1 MAVASGGGGGG
12 GAGGGASDSSDSAAK
27 ETWEYVETTKTTT
40 TTVDCCTSCYYFCW
54 YRHVHRNDIDSL
66 YQRYFL
72 HLNRRSLTALLGVMA
87 GLCVTAAFVDFVL
100 SQRQSPVLRAAVFG
114 ALCVFYLALVY
125 ATLQTFFR
133 QMHLLVCSYLVLVSF
148 VALVLL
154 LGVLDPGARDRA
166 SVSDLWCALFLVYA
180 AYTLVPVRMQESVV
194 AGVLLAGT
202 YLATYLSLHPGAFQW
217 KRLTCDVV
225 LLFAVNTI
233 GMFSHYPSKA
243 AQRQAFLET
252 RQCIESRLSIQRENQ
267 KQEQL
272 LLSVLPRHVAME
284 MKADIAKKPQ
294 DSMFHKIYIQRHE
307 NVSILFA
314 DICGFTSLASQC
326 TAEEVVR
333 MLNELFARFDK
344 LAAENHCLRIKILGD
359 CYYCVSGLPDPRL
372 DHAQCC
378 VEMGLDMIEA
388 IALVRDVTGVNVN
401 MRVGIHTGRV
411 HCGVLGLKKW
421 QFDVWSNDVTLAN
434 YMEAGGIPG
443 SVHITKETLQ
453 FLGDDYEVAPGEGG
467 QRHPYLRD
475 HNIESYII
483 IPNDK
488 KRMAPPENN
497 ASSAALHGVAKE
509 IRIMGHA
516 NSRRAM
522 NLGSKGY
529 PGSDKKKNSQ
539 EEVNDYLSH
548 AIDAHSIEQ
557 LRAEHCKKLTLT
569 FHKPDVE
576 DKYMKEPDP
585 MLGVYIVCAEVVL
598 VFIFIIHMI
607 ILDLSWI
614 RVFIQIG
621 GIAVIIMVICII
633 LCLHL
638 DIFTAVIPSK
648 CYKISEKLT
657 GNRFHSQVISIVIL
671 VIVYICCMTSSFLP
685 ASDDIASC
693 LYFDANYS
701 MSYNL
706 TCVQENYVNVPEYLM
721 LCLVLVLL
729 ACAAVLVL
737 TTLEKLVLMLLF
749 ALPFCALT
757 FTWDDSLWNFFFDSD
772 REGMSL
778 KTVVMLVLCLYIV
791 VLVIHGFQTEATSRL
806 DFLWKLQAM
815 EEKED
820 MEDLQAYNRK
830 LLGNILPAHVAEY
843 FLSSDHRNEDLYH
856 EQRDSVGIM
865 FASIPNFSEFYME
878 LEANNEGVECLRLLN
893 EIIADFDELL
903 SEEEFKCIEKIK
915 TTGYTYMA
923 AAGLTMAPEDIAR
936 NVHVVAMADYALRM
950 KEQLHH
956 VNEHSF
962 NHFKIRIGL
971 NVGPVVAGVIGAK
984 KPHYDIW
991 GNAVN
996 VASRMDSTGEVEK
1009 IQVTQE
1015 MYSILEPLGYPMEC
1029 RGYISVKGKGDM
1041 LTYFLTGRRKEVGS
1055 ASNKL

>member
-1 MAVASGGGGGG
+1 MAVVSGTAETG
-12 GAGGGASDSSDSAAK
+12 DTAK
-27 ETWEYVETTKTTT
+27 DTLRDMTEVRTTETK
-40 TTVDCCTSCYYFCW
+40 VDCCTSCYYFCW
-54 YRHVHRNDIDSL
+54 YQHLHRNDIDTL

-87 GLCVTAAFVDFVL
+87 AVCATACLVDLVL
-100 SQRQSPVLRAAVFG
+100 SQRTAPLARAAVFG
-114 ALCVFYLALVY
+114 TLLLFYLALVY
-125 ATLQTFFR
+125 VSLQTFFR
-133 QMHLLVCSYLVLVSF
+133 QLHLLVTSYLVLLSF
-148 VALVLL
+148 AVAVLL
-154 LGVLDPGARDRA
+154 LGVLDPAVKERA
-166 SVSDLWCALFLVYA
+166 VISDLWCALFLVYVS
-180 AYTLVPVRMQESVV
+180 YTLVPVRMQESIV

-202 YLATYLSLHPGAFQW
+202 YLGCHMTLRRDSLHW
-217 KRLTCDVV
+217 KELTCDVT
-225 LLFAVNTI
+225 LLLAVNTI
-233 GMFSHYPSKA
+233 GLFSHYPSKA

-252 RQCIESRLSIQRENQ
+252 RQCIEARLSIQRENQ

-411 HCGVLGLKKW
+411 HCGVLGLRKW

-453 FLGDDYEVAPGEGG
+453 FLGDDYEVIPGDGG
-467 QRHPYLRD
+467 SRHPYLRD
-475 HNIESYII
+475 HNIESYLIV
-483 IPNDK
+483 PNDK
-488 KRMAPPENN
+488 KRMAAAESS
-497 ASSAALHGVAKE
+497 AGSAALHSVAKE
-509 IRIMGHA
+509 IRMMGHA
-516 NSRRAM
+516 NSRRLM
-522 NLGSKGY
+522 NVGRSKGY
-529 PGSDKKKNSQ
+529 SGNNIKKNSQ

-557 LRAEHCKKLTLT
+557 LRAEHCKKLLLT
-569 FHKPDVE
+569 FHKPEVE
-576 DKYMKEPDP
+576 DKYMKEPDQ

-621 GIAVIIMVICII
+621 GIAVIILVICFIF
-633 LCLHL
+633 CLHL
-638 DIFTAVIPSK
+638 EVFNAVVPSM
-648 CYKISEKLT
+648 CHRLSDKLT
-657 GNRFHSQVISIVIL
+657 GNRFHSQIISIIIL
-671 VIVYICCMTSSFLP
+671 ILVYICCMVSSFLP
-685 ASDDIASC
+685 ESEDASSC
-693 LYFDANYS
+693 QYFDANFTL
-701 MSYNL
+701 SYNT
-706 TCVQENYVNVPEYLM
+706 TCIQATFVNVPEYLM
-721 LCLVLVLL
+721 LCMVLVLL

-737 TTLEKLVLMLLF
+737 TTLEKLLLMLLF
-749 ALPFCALT
+749 STPFCIIA
-757 FTWDDSLWNFFFDSD
+757 FTWDQMLWNFANS
-772 REGMSL
+772 EATVMPL
-778 KTVVMLVLCLYIV
+778 KAVVILVLALYIV
-791 VLVIHGFQTEATSRL
+791 ALVIHGFQTESTSRL
-806 DFLWKLQAM
+806 DFLWKLQAL
-815 EEKED
+815 EEKEG
-820 MEDLQAYNRK
+820 MEALQAYNRK
-830 LLGNILPAHVAEY
+830 LLGNILPAHVGEY
-843 FLSSDHRNEDLYH
+843 FLNTDHRNEDLYH

-903 SEEEFKCIEKIK
+903 SEDQFRCIEKIK

-923 AAGLTMAPEDIAR
+923 ASGLTMSSEEIAR
-936 NVHVVAMADYALRM
+936 NVHVVALAEYALRI

-1015 MYSILEPLGYPMEC
+1015 VYNILQPIGYTFEC
-1029 RGYISVKGKGDM
+1029 RGYISVKGKGNM
-1041 LTYFLTGRRKEVGS
+1041 LTYFLVGRRSEGQSKM
-1055 ASNKL
+1055 

>member
-1 MAVASGGGGGG
+1 
-12 GAGGGASDSSDSAAK
+12 
-27 ETWEYVETTKTTT
+27 
-40 TTVDCCTSCYYFCW
+40 
-54 YRHVHRNDIDSL
+54 
-66 YQRYFL
+66 
-72 HLNRRSLTALLGVMA
+72 
-87 GLCVTAAFVDFVL
+87 
-100 SQRQSPVLRAAVFG
+100 
-114 ALCVFYLALVY
+114 
-125 ATLQTFFR
+125 
-133 QMHLLVCSYLVLVSF
+133 
-148 VALVLL
+148 
-154 LGVLDPGARDRA
+154 
-166 SVSDLWCALFLVYA
+166 
-180 AYTLVPVRMQESVV
+180 
-194 AGVLLAGT
+194 
-202 YLATYLSLHPGAFQW
+202 
-217 KRLTCDVV
+217 
-225 LLFAVNTI
+225 
-233 GMFSHYPSKA
+233 
-243 AQRQAFLET
+243 
-252 RQCIESRLSIQRENQ
+252 
-267 KQEQL
+267 QEQL

-453 FLGDDYEVAPGEGG
+453 FLGDDYEVTPGEGG

-488 KRMAPPENN
+488 KRMAPPESN
-497 ASSAALHGVAKE
+497 ANSAGLHGVAKE

-516 NSRRAM
+516 NSRRPM
-522 NLGSKGY
+522 NLRWVSKGY

-607 ILDLSWI
+607 ILDLVLAYRVSAPITVPMTI
-614 RVFIQIG
+614 RCIRKGARNYRLLLSVLSEGSAKTPYRSIFIFCSAHSKMIKR
-621 GIAVIIMVICII
+621 GIALTCLGSALKKSCHHIMEASFNKQVER
-633 LCLHL
+633 LKNASYSLPL
-638 DIFTAVIPSK
+638 LADVAGTLLKKAKGLQTNKTNVEKTRPVVIPYLHK
-648 CYKISEKLT
+648 
-657 GNRFHSQVISIVIL
+657 
-671 VIVYICCMTSSFLP
+671 TSHNLKNV
-685 ASDDIASC
+685 
-693 LYFDANYS
+693 ANHYG
-701 MSYNL
+701 
-706 TCVQENYVNVPEYLM
+706 VRVYLM

-749 ALPFCALT
+749 ALPFGALT
-757 FTWDDSLWNFFFDSD
+757 FTWDDSLWNFFASD
-772 REGMSL
+772 REVVSL
-778 KTVVMLVLCLYIV
+778 KAVVILVLCLYIV

-843 FLSSDHRNEDLYH
+843 FLSSDHKNEDLYH

-903 SEEEFKCIEKIK
+903 SEDQFKCIEKIK

-923 AAGLTMAPEDIAR
+923 AAGLTMAAEDIAR

-1009 IQVTQE
+1009 IQV
-1015 MYSILEPLGYPMEC
+1015 SWRP
-1029 RGYISVKGKGDM
+1029 
-1041 LTYFLTGRRKEVGS
+1041 
-1055 ASNKL
+1055 